1 MQLIHLTNFIA
12 APAERVFDLSRN
24 ITIHKQSMSRLGVMA
39 KEGRLGGL
47 IQMNETVTW
56 KAKFLLKERRLKFKV
71 TFFNKPHLFIDEQVE
86 GDFKNM
92 KHEHHFKKVENGTIM
107 IDQFYFES
115 PHGQF
120 GKWMDTLYLGNYL
133 KKLLEERNQ
142 AIKKAAEGNGWKQ
155 YLT

>member
-1 MQLIHLTNFIA
+1 MPLIHLTNFIA
-12 APAERVFDLSRN
+12 APAERVFDLSRS
-24 ITIHKQSMSRLGVMA
+24 ITIHKQSMNRLGIMP

-71 TFFNKPHLFIDEQVE
+71 TSFNKPHLFIDEQVE
-86 GDFKNM
+86 GDFKM
-92 KHEHHFKKVENGTIM
+92 IKHEHHFKKVDNGTIM

-115 PHGQF
+115 PRGQF
-120 GKWMDTLYLGNYL
+120 GKWMDALYLGNYL
-133 KKLLEERNQ
+133 KKLLDERNQ